1 MEVQGHF
8 YPDRARRIGEAGIV
22 MLKFNIDG
30 RGAIQGVT
38 AGPDA
43 NADLAQA
50 AESMLQNGRFKVPP
64 GWEQSGGSKQS
75 FTMEFRYYLRCPPDH
90 PLPEVVP
97 DGQVETI
104 CGSTLPH

>member
-8 YPDRARRIGEAGIV
+8 YPDRARRIGEADIV

-30 RGAIQGVT
+30 RGVIQGVT